1 MTHKIFVGFY
11 KVDDIKTDTIVS
23 AISDTLTTFNIPL
36 NKLRGQCYVMAASKT
51 GSKNELQRKIL
62 QKESRYR
69 DVYSHCYD
77 HALNL
82 ACSDTV
88 ESFTVLRDALDVT
101 REITKLI
108 KKSLRR
114 EAIFR
119 NLKESQNLEIS
130 PPGLRVL
137 CPTRWTVRA
146 DALQSVVLTFM

>member
-1 MTHKIFVGFY
+1 M
-11 KVDDIKTDTIVS
+11 
-23 AISDTLTTFNIPL
+23 
-36 NKLRGQCYVMAASKT
+36 
-51 GSKNELQRKIL
+51 
-62 QKESRYR
+62 
-69 DVYSHCYD
+69 
-77 HALNL
+77 

-101 REITKLI
+101 REITKFI
-108 KKSLRR
+108 KESLRR

-130 PPGLRVL
+130 SPGLRVL